1 MTVDQ
6 IPRYLKNPRSC
17 DIMTSSLGEY
27 VFGYEHG
34 KTMPSHPYSHD
45 IGLKKSMTV
54 PFIIGG
60 SPNIPKLELA
70 YCKTTDMVPTLLNL
84 LGEKPHYSVVGKSVF
99 DYS

>member
-1 MTVDQ
+1 MIVDQ
-6 IPRYLKNPRSC
+6 VPRYFKNPRSC
-17 DIMTSSLGEY
+17 DIITSTLGEY
-27 VFGYEHG
+27 FFGYEHG
-34 KTMPSHPYSHD
+34 KTMADYPYSHD

-60 SPNIPKLELA
+60 SPNIPKLELS

-84 LGEKPHYSVVGKSVF
+84 IGEKPHYSVVGKSVF